1 MMKFSLFY
9 FDGDG
14 SQPREDNYRLLKDS
28 AVYADKND
36 FLALWTPERHFHA
49 FGGLYPNPAMTSMA
63 LAMLTEKIQVRSGSV
78 VLPLHH
84 PVRVVEDWSVIDNMS
99 GGRVG
104 IGFASGWTVDEFIF
118 SKEPHGSRRSVLW
131 RYLDQ
136 VKRLWAGE
144 TVAFDDAAGNS
155 VDVQTLPRPLQP
167 NLPAWIACQ
176 SKESFIEAGRNG
188 ANILISLLGESI
200 EEVAPK
206 IAAYKQALEQAGF
219 EPSMG
224 KVTMMVHTFMGEEL
238 ETVKDNVRKPFGDY
252 LKTHYGLLDSLA
264 KSMGVNVSLD
274 DFSDDDLD
282 SLLEFGVD
290 GFMQGRALIGT
301 PASCTE
307 MVDNLQAVG
316 VDEIA
321 CLIDFV
327 QDYDLVMESL
337 PYIKQLKDQ
346 YKDMVSSP
354 SEEAE
359 LAL

>member
-1 MMKFSLFY
+1 MKFSLFY

-14 SQPREDNYRLLKDS
+14 SQAKEDNYRLLKDS
-28 AVYADKND
+28 AIYADKND
-36 FLALWTPERHFHA
+36 FVALWTPERHFHA

-63 LAMLTEKIQVRSGSV
+63 LAMMTEKIQVRSGSV

-118 SKEPHGSRRSVLW
+118 SKEPHGSRRSLLW
-131 RYLDQ
+131 KSFDQ

-144 TVAFDDAAGNS
+144 TLPFDDAAGNT
-155 VDVQTLPRPLQP
+155 VQVKTLPRPLQP

-176 SKESFIEAGRNG
+176 SIESFIEAGRNG
-188 ANILISLLGESI
+188 ANILISLLGEAV
-200 EEVAPK
+200 EDVAPK
-206 IAAYKQALEQAGF
+206 IAAYRKALEGAGF
-219 EPSMG
+219 DPAMG
-224 KVTMMVHTFMGEEL
+224 TVTMMVHTFMGDDL
-238 ETVKDNVRKPFGDY
+238 QTVKDNVRKPFGDY
-252 LKTHYGLLDSLA
+252 LRTHYGLLDSLA
-264 KSMGVNVSLD
+264 KSMGVNVSLE

-290 GFMQGRALIGT
+290 GFMDGRSLIGT
-301 PASCTE
+301 PDSCVA
-307 MVDNLQAVG
+307 MVETLQGIG
-316 VDEIA
+316 VDEIS

-327 QDYDLVMESL
+327 QDYDLVMGSL
-337 PYIKQLKDQ
+337 PYINALKNRC
-346 YKDMVSSP
+346 VI
-354 SEEAE
+354 SEPDVE